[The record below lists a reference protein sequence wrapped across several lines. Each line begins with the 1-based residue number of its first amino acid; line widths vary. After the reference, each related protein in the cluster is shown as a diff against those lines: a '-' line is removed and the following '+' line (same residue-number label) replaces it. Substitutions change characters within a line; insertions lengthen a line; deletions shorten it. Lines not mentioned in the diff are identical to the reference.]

1 MTITVVGGGLAGL
14 VAAIECAERGAGSV
28 ELHEATSLLGGRAR
42 STTGEFVANHGG
54 HVVYADGPLW
64 AWLRERGL
72 GQPAR
77 KPPLRGLRFRWDG
90 RSRVRPP
97 VALVSALRLLRHD
110 APVDRSLREWA
121 TELLGHDGAELLCR
135 SCHVFSFDAD
145 PGRLSAAF
153 CMERLRRALSL
164 PPVTRYVVGGW
175 GAMVAQLAERAR
187 SLGVTITTG
196 SRIEQMQVDR
206 GPVIVATE
214 LSAAARL
221 LDDPSLSWTGTRT
234 AILDVGFRSRRGDPF
249 VVVDL
254 DDGVFVERYT
264 APDPTLA
271 PRGHQLIQTQ
281 VGLWPDESLDDGVHR
296 IESCLDACFTDWRAR
311 EVWRRRYVVTDATGA
326 LDLPGTTWRDRPAID
341 RGDGVFLCGD
351 MVAAPGLLGEV
362 SLASAIDAARLA
374 CGREATTARAR

>member
-14 VAAIECAERGAGSV
+14 VAAIECAERGAEDV

-54 HVVYADGPLW
+54 HVIYADGPLW
-64 AWLRERGL
+64 SWLTERGL

-77 KPPLRGLRFRWDG
+77 KPPVRGVRFRHGG
-90 RSRVRPP
+90 RSRHTPP
-97 VALVSALRLLRHD
+97 LALVSALRLVRHD
-110 APVDRSLREWA
+110 APVDRSLRAWA
-121 TELLGHDGAELLCR
+121 TELVGPESAELLCR

-153 CMERLRRALSL
+153 CMERLRRAVSL

-175 GAMVAQLAERAR
+175 GALVQQLADRAR

-196 SRIEQMQVDR
+196 SRVDAVPTAS
-206 GPVIVATE
+206 GPVIVATTLE
-214 LSAAARL
+214 SAATL
-221 LDDPSLSWTGTRT
+221 LGDPSLTWTGTRT

-254 DDGVFVERYT
+254 DDGVFAERFT
-264 APDPTLA
+264 APDRTLA
-271 PRGHQLIQTQ
+271 PRGHQLVQTQ
-281 VGLWPDESLDDGVHR
+281 VGLWPDESLDDGVRR
-296 IESCLDACFTDWRAR
+296 IEACLDDTFSGWRER
-311 EVWRRRYVVTDATGA
+311 EVWRRRYVVTNATGA
-326 LDLPGTTWRDRPAID
+326 LDLPGTTWRDRPAVD
-341 RGDGVFLCGD
+341 RGDGVLVCGD

-362 SLASAIDAARLA
+362 SWASAVDAARLA
-374 CGREATTARAR
+374 CAQEAPRART